1 MQHINELTTLCRE
14 YRELQRMGE
23 EIAAEM
29 DALKDRIRAAMG
41 ENDTVTAGEYKITN
55 KAVSSS
61 RLDSVALKKALPE
74 IAAQFTKTTV
84 SRRFVIS

>member
-1 MQHINELTTLCRE
+1 MNELTTLCRE

-29 DALKDRIRAAMG
+29 DALRERIRAAMG

>member
-1 MQHINELTTLCRE
+1 MNELTTLCRE

-29 DALKDRIRAAMG
+29 DALKERIRTAMG
-41 ENDTVTAGEYKITN
+41 ENDTMTAGEYKITN
-55 KAVSSS
+55 KTVSSS

>member
-1 MQHINELTTLCRE
+1 MNELTTLCRE

-29 DALKDRIRAAMG
+29 DALKDRIRTAMG